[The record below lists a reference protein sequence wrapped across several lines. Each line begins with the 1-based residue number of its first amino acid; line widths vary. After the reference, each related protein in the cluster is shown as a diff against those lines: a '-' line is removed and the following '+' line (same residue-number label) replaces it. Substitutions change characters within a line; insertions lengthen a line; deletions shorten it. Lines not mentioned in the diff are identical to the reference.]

1 MRSSRSDWPGTFF
14 QNGTCYARDKFGV
27 CEGKAVSL
35 RCTLKNKRIASYPAF
50 QNDTA
55 SECASPRAA
64 VCNTSRKKRDRNGS
78 ETAGKRKAKNNI
90 KQQILCGGVK
100 AVSWKLRRMNVL
112 LGTENKQK
120 EAA

>member
-1 MRSSRSDWPGTFF
+1 MIQP
-14 QNGTCYARDKFGV
+14 
-27 CEGKAVSL
+27 VSVH
-35 RCTLKNKRIASYPAF
+35 S
-50 QNDTA
+50 
-55 SECASPRAA
+55 CAPLSG
-64 VCNTSRKKRDRNGS
+64 NTSRKKRDRNGS